1 MQAHDIL
8 VIADGPDT
16 MLSLLPCYGKARL
29 SLVIPPLKIEKVNL
43 IEQLIYQAPWEGQTQ
58 DSSSALHQL
67 LFMSSAHGQ
76 ELVK

>member
-43 IEQLIYQAPWEGQTQ
+43 IE
-58 DSSSALHQL
+58 
-67 LFMSSAHGQ
+67 
-76 ELVK
+76 